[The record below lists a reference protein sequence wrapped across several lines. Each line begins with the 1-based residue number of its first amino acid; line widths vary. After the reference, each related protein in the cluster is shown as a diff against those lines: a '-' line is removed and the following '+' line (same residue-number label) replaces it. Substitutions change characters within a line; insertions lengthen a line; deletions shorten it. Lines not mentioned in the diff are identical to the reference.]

1 MTRTVIRNAHVITM
15 DVQGDLPCADLVV
28 EGDRIA
34 EIVPRSRSDDAIN
47 YIAYNA
53 SSTRGNGQF
62 DEIRGAQSDVGRDA
76 DIDASGFIAI
86 PGLINAHM
94 HTWQTALRGMAAN
107 WTLLEYFRNMHAG
120 LATVFTPDDLHI
132 ATLVGAL
139 NQINCGTTTLVD
151 WCHNN
156 KTPAHN
162 DAAISGLLQSGIR
175 AAFMHGTPKPDPKPG
190 EAPFWEIPHPRAEVE
205 RLLAAHQGREL
216 LSIHAAVLG
225 PHYSTLDVALHDF
238 RMCKDLGLIASMH
251 QGGGPARTPD
261 GWEKLEA
268 AGLLGP
274 HINIVHGHALS
285 DAQLQRFCD
294 LGMSFSA
301 AAESEMSQGHGHPI
315 TGRLL
320 ALGKAPSLGVDLE
333 SAVSGDMLSQ
343 VRMALGIQR
352 SLDNVAHREAHGT
365 IPSTSTITT
374 RQALSWVTVEGARM
388 LGQLDRIGSL
398 KAGKQADIVLIRA
411 SDLNMQPVHDAV
423 SSVVLQASLANID
436 SVMVAGQWKKRRGQM
451 VGVEMAPKL
460 AELARS
466 GRKIAAALDVAH

>member
-1 MTRTVIRNAHVITM
+1 MTRTLIKNAHIITM
-15 DVQGDLPCADLVV
+15 DAQGDLAQGDVLVTDDTLS
-28 EGDRIA
+28 EIA
-34 EIVPRSRSDDAIN
+34 PFIHADDA
-47 YIAYNA
+47 
-53 SSTRGNGQF
+53 S
-62 DEIRGAQSDVGRDA
+62 VVDA
-76 DIDASGFIAI
+76 TGCILI

-94 HTWQTALRGMAAN
+94 HTWQTALRGLAAN
-107 WTLLEYFRNMHAG
+107 WTLLEYFQKMHAG
-120 LATVFTPDDLHI
+120 LATVFEPQDLHI
-132 ATLVGAL
+132 ATWVGAL
-139 NQINCGTTTLVD
+139 NQLNCGTTTLVD

-162 DAAISGLLQSGIR
+162 DAAIDGLLQSGIR

-190 EAPFWEIPHPRAEVE
+190 ETPFWEVPHPRAEVE
-205 RLLAAHQGREL
+205 RLLKAHQGKPL

-238 RMCKDLGLIASMH
+238 RMCQDLGLIASMH

-268 AGLLGP
+268 AGLLGS

-285 DAQLQRFCD
+285 DEQLARFCD

-333 SAVSGDMLSQ
+333 SAVSGDMLTQ
-343 VRMALGIQR
+343 ARVALGIQR
-352 SLDNVAHREAHGT
+352 SLDNVGHRALHGS
-365 IPSTSTITT
+365 IPPTSTVTT
-374 RQALSWVTVEGARM
+374 RQALEWVTVEGARM

-398 KAGKQADIVLIRA
+398 RAGKQADLVLIRA
-411 SDLNMQPVHDAV
+411 DALNMQPVHNAV
-423 SSVVLQASLANID
+423 SSVVMQTSLANID
-436 SVMVAGQWKKRRGQM
+436 SVMVAGQWKKRHGQL
-451 VGVEMAPKL
+451 VGVDLPPKL
-460 AELARS
+460 AALQAS
-466 GRKIAAALDVAH
+466 GRKIAQAMGMH